1 MANKL
6 TASFLEA
13 RGAIDYNMAN
23 NYMFRYILQSNEK
36 VLRGLI
42 CALLHLKPEEI
53 KSIEITNPFN
63 LAGDVSGKEFILD
76 IKILMNNNR
85 IINLEMQI
93 RNEHNWPERSLA
105 YLCRS
110 FDQLYRG
117 QEYED
122 ALPVIHIGFV
132 DFTLNPEEPEFYAT
146 HMLTNVKTHRVYS
159 DKFVLSVVDL
169 SKIDMATEEDKTYG
183 IDRWAKLFK
192 AKTWEEI
199 KMYVKDDEYLEETA
213 RSLYLANS
221 DDIIRE
227 QCLAREDAERR
238 ERTLERDKKILS
250 EEIAQLKNQNAQ
262 LLARIAELE
271 SKTK

>member
-1 MANKL
+1 MFQIWRIAKISNL
-6 TASFLEA
+6 TISYL
-13 RGAIDYNMAN
+13 
-23 NYMFRYILQSNEK
+23 
-36 VLRGLI
+36 
-42 CALLHLKPEEI
+42 
-53 KSIEITNPFN
+53 FN

-85 IINLEMQI
+85 IINLEMQV

-117 QEYED
+117 QKYED

-169 SKIDMATEEDKTYG
+169 SKIDLATEEDKVYG

-192 AKTWEEI
+192 AKTWEELT
-199 KMYVKDDEYLEETA
+199 MYVKDDEYLEETA
-213 RSLYLANS
+213 HSLYLANS
-221 DDIIRE
+221 DDIVRE

-238 ERTLERDKKILS
+238 ERTLERDKKLLL
-250 EEIAQLKNQNAQ
+250 EKNAVLQADNDALLAQNEL